1 MKLYILGNG
10 FDVAHGLKTSY
21 RNFRCYLQKLHP
33 SLLLKLGEFYDV
45 DEDAE
50 LWKTFESTIGQ
61 MDVEMIEKQFSEPNY
76 ASDDFRDGDY
86 EDNAI
91 LVDNEI
97 DFIDEL
103 KDTFAKWIASIRS
116 GILSDKRFEFELPAK
131 FITFNYTHT
140 LELLYRINPENIL
153 HIHGQVGQKIIFGHA
168 VDAYRW
174 KMTRMYGSDYEN
186 IDSSEW
192 PEIARDFAIEKG
204 YDALERKLNS
214 LCKKPDINIK
224 NCLDFL
230 SKLEGIE
237 RIVIL
242 GATLTNGDDDYI
254 RYLNNYLGT
263 SVQEWLVYY
272 FFEYEKDELKTIMIN
287 SGVDERKLLMLPSK
301 GLVGNI

>member
-1 MKLYILGNG
+1 MYILGNG

>member
-1 MKLYILGNG
+1 
-10 FDVAHGLKTSY
+10 
-21 RNFRCYLQKLHP
+21 
-33 SLLLKLGEFYDV
+33 
-45 DEDAE
+45 
-50 LWKTFESTIGQ
+50 
-61 MDVEMIEKQFSEPNY
+61 MIEKQFSEPNY

-86 EDNAI
+86 DDNAM

-131 FITFNYTHT
+131 FIIFNYTHT
-140 LELLYRINPENIL
+140 LELLYRIDPENIH

-174 KMTRMYGSDYEN
+174 KMTRMYGPDYEN
-186 IDSSEW
+186 IDLSEW
-192 PEIARDFAIEKG
+192 PEVARDFAIEKG
-204 YDALERKLNS
+204 YDALERKLDS

-230 SKLEGIE
+230 SKLEGSE

-242 GATLTNGDDDYI
+242 GATLINGDDDYI
-254 RYLNNYLGT
+254 RYLNNYLGA

-272 FFEYEKDELKTIMIN
+272 FFEYEKDELKIIMIN
-287 SGVDERKLLMLPSK
+287 SGVDERKLLILPSK

>member
-21 RNFRCYLQKLHP
+21 RDFRRYLQNLHP
-33 SLLLKLGEFYDV
+33 FLLQELGKFYDI

-50 LWKTFESTIGQ
+50 LWKAFESAIGQ
-61 MDVEMIEKQFSEPNY
+61 MDVEMIEEQFSEPNY
-76 ASDDFRDGDY
+76 GSDDFRDGDY

-91 LVDNEI
+91 LVDNEV

-103 KDTFAKWIASIRS
+103 KDAFGKWIASIRS
-116 GILSDKRFEFELPAK
+116 GVLTNKRFEFEFPAK

-140 LELLYRINPENIL
+140 LELLYRIEPENIL
-153 HIHGQVGQKIIFGHA
+153 HIHCQVGQKIIFGHA

-174 KMTRMYGSDYEN
+174 KMTKMYGVDYEN
-186 IDSSEW
+186 IDSSER

-204 YDALERKLNS
+204 YDALGRKLDS
-214 LCKKPDINIK
+214 LCKKPDSNIK
-224 NCLDFL
+224 NCFDFL

-254 RYLNNYLGT
+254 RHLNNCLGA

-272 FFEYEKDELKTIMIN
+272 FIEEEKEELKTIMIN
-287 SGVDERKLLMLPSK
+287 SGVDERKLVMLPSK
-301 GLVGNI
+301 DLAGNI

>member
-1 MKLYILGNG
+1 MYILGNG

-86 EDNAI
+86 DDNAM

-103 KDTFAKWIASIRS
+103 KDVFAKWIASIRS
-116 GILSDKRFEFELPAK
+116 GILIYKKFEFQLPAK

-140 LELLYRINPENIL
+140 LELLYRIDSENIL

-174 KMTRMYGSDYEN
+174 KMTRMYGPDYEN
-186 IDSSEW
+186 IDLSEW
-192 PEIARDFAIEKG
+192 PEFARDFAIEKG
-204 YDALERKLNS
+204 YDALERKLDS

-254 RYLNNYLGT
+254 RYLNNYLGA

-272 FFEYEKDELKTIMIN
+272 FFEYEKDELKTIVIN

>member
-1 MKLYILGNG
+1 MYILGNG

-140 LELLYRINPENIL
+140 LELLYRIDPENIL

-186 IDSSEW
+186 IDPSEW

-272 FFEYEKDELKTIMIN
+272 FTEYEKDELKTIMIN

-301 GLVGNI
+301 DLVGNI